1 MTNEYY
7 IIPIGQLASPILD
20 NIVQSVDTVRK
31 NINATH
37 CVVKTYEGVISHPS
51 LSAHQKYSHQEIKIE
66 MAKPEWNS
74 EI

>member
-31 NINATH
+31 NIH
-37 CVVKTYEGVISHPS
+37 
-51 LSAHQKYSHQEIKIE
+51 IK
-66 MAKPEWNS
+66 KLK
-74 EI
+74 